1 MNCPSLRPSPTR
13 RLCSDKGGRIMA
25 TPIDLNAL
33 ISEIVKTATDRL
45 GRDISSLE
53 GFAEQQ
59 LRGLARQAQLIAG
72 ALASGHL
79 SDDDRDFFLNDLK
92 NTARD
97 FANTLAGLLV
107 LEIEIVWNAAVDTLW
122 KAISAAAGNQ

>member
-1 MNCPSLRPSPTR
+1 
-13 RLCSDKGGRIMA
+13 MA
-25 TPIDLNAL
+25 TAIDVNAL

-45 GRDISSLE
+45 GRDITSLE

-59 LRGLARQAQLIAG
+59 LHGLARQAQLIAG

-79 SDDDRDFFLNDLK
+79 SDDDRDFFLADLK
-92 NTARD
+92 STARD
-97 FANTLAGLLV
+97 FASTLAGLLV

-122 KAISAAAGNQ
+122 KAISAAAGIALPRPF

>member
-1 MNCPSLRPSPTR
+1 
-13 RLCSDKGGRIMA
+13 MA
-25 TPIDLNAL
+25 TAIDVNAL
-33 ISEIVKTATDRL
+33 TSDIVKAATDRL
-45 GRDISSLE
+45 GRDITALQ

-79 SDDDRDFFLNDLK
+79 SDDDRDFFLADLER
-92 NTARD
+92 TTRD

-107 LEIEIVWNAAVDTLW
+107 LEVEIVWNAAVDTLW
-122 KAISAAAGNQ
+122 KAIGTSAGVALPRPF